1 MWTRDKEFNVA
12 TIRIQ
17 YKPLSKF
24 QLSTYSEWCLSSSE
38 TSFSYSER
46 SSRPEVFCT
55 KDILKNFAKFTG
67 KHQCQSLF
75 FNKVADLR
83 LAILLEKR
91 RRYRYFPVDFAKFL
105 RTPFSTEHLQWLLL
119 KIISYHTKEILYVNI
134 NFMGNKLWSK
144 NKHFLLLLILVL
156 KKPVF

>member
-1 MWTRDKEFNVA
+1 MWTREKEFNVA

-55 KDILKNFAKFTG
+55 KDILKNFTKFTG
-67 KHQCQSLF
+67 KHLCQSLF
-75 FNKVADLR
+75 FNKVADIR
-83 LAILLEKR
+83 
-91 RRYRYFPVDFAKFL
+91 
-105 RTPFSTEHLQWLLL
+105 PFSCGFCKIFRNTFFTEHLQ
-119 KIISYHTKEILYVNI
+119 
-134 NFMGNKLWSK
+134 
-144 NKHFLLLLILVL
+144 LLLLILTHFRSSRPEVFYKKGVL
-156 KKPVF
+156 INFAKFIGKHLC

>member
-1 MWTRDKEFNVA
+1 MLFENGV
-12 TIRIQ
+12 
-17 YKPLSKF
+17 
-24 QLSTYSEWCLSSSE
+24 
-38 TSFSYSER
+38 
-46 SSRPEVFCT
+46 
-55 KDILKNFAKFTG
+55 LKNFAKFTG

-134 NFMGNKLWSK
+134 NFMGNKL
-144 NKHFLLLLILVL
+144 
-156 KKPVF
+156 